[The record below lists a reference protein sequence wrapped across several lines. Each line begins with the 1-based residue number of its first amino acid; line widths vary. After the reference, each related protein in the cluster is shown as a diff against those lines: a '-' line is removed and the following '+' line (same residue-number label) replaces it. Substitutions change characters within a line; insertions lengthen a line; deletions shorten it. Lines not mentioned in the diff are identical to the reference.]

1 MNTFNPEDLFI
12 VVDGHHFVL
21 LAKDEA
27 RSSDHLIA
35 FKKVDYDPVKFA
47 GKKRANLGRTFDRM
61 GVSRSLYSDSDL
73 PKKDEMNYLKEAC
86 KTIDVEFKRGGF
98 SRIILIGDSEII
110 SILKKSMSKNMLA
123 KVFRE
128 IYKNYS
134 KVPLEVLERY
144 LHTANSAH

>member
-21 LAKDEA
+21 LAKDEV

-35 FKKVDYDPVKFA
+35 LKKVDYDPVMFA

-61 GVSRSLYSDSDL
+61 GVARPSYSDSDL
-73 PKKDEMNYLKEAC
+73 LKKDEINYLKEAC
-86 KTIDVEFKRGGF
+86 KTIDIEFRRGGF
-98 SRIILIGDSEII
+98 SRIILIGDFEII
-110 SILKKSMSKNMLA
+110 TILKKSMSKNMLA

-134 KVPLEVLERY
+134 KVPLEVLKSY
-144 LHTANSAH
+144 LHASKVTY